1 MAKIGGLGMGR
12 GLDALMGSSANA
24 NLTTNKE
31 TENTKS
37 SVETSYDLPKGVEAD
52 KDGAIIAVRMLYIL
66 NILRLVII
74 TLNRWTS
81 ILNPA
86 RCGSYHKTQQSQ
98 QTV

>member
-37 SVETSYDLPKGVEAD
+37 LSEVKLKSTDKVAVIVGSEGGFSEEECNKLINEGVNSVSLGK
-52 KDGAIIAVRMLYIL
+52 R
-66 NILRLVII
+66 ILRCETAPMYVLSAI
-74 TLNRWTS
+74 
-81 ILNPA
+81 
-86 RCGSYHKTQQSQ
+86 SYEFEL
-98 QTV
+98 